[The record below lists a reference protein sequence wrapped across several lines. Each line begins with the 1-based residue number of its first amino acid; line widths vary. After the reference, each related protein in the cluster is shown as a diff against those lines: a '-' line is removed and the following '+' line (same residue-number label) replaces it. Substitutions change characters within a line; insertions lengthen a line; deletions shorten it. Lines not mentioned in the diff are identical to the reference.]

1 MSVDKPMVTKDY
13 FEQQLIKN
21 LEFMDPPCLLVD
33 HLGKIIESNQS
44 FRSLSLYSK
53 KQLSRKDMGRDISK
67 DFTSLEQLEKHYR
80 NKESNSGLTW
90 VNHKNHLQISKIQ
103 PIFIPYEQL
112 YPAYAFIQFT
122 TTSTVSHTLQ
132 TSFSEQLFSHSHLA
146 LILLDEKAKIIK
158 ITEAAAHILGGRV
171 KQYINQNILELF
183 ASIPYDRQLVQKSFL
198 EGVNVRNK
206 AMSWNNG
213 DLEYELLVDSFPIL
227 NKQKELLGVSVFIK
241 DVTNIRSLEN
251 QIRRN
256 DRLAMIGQIAAG
268 TAHEIR
274 NPLTSI
280 KGFLQVLKT
289 TLLTNGF
296 IKEVDF
302 TIIMLEEVER
312 INHLVGEFLLLSRS
326 RETKYEKI
334 CLKKMMEQFVPIIKN
349 EALLK
354 GIEFCHQEFSG
365 LPKVVG
371 DQKMLKQVFLN
382 ISKNAIEAMGDQ
394 GKLSVSYKLLNK
406 EKMISIDFEDTGPG
420 VPPYV
425 LDKIFDPFFT
435 TKEEGTGLGLSVCQR
450 IIHDM
455 GGKIWV
461 ASKGYKTIFHV
472 QIPYDIEE

>member
-1 MSVDKPMVTKDY
+1 MSVDKSMSTKEY
-13 FEQQLIKN
+13 FEHQLMEN
-21 LEFMDPPCLLVD
+21 LELMESPCLLID
-33 HLGKIIESNQS
+33 HLGKIVGSNQA
-44 FRSLSLYSK
+44 FRSMSLYSK
-53 KQLSRKDMGRDISK
+53 EQLSTKYMGRDICK
-67 DFTSLEQLEKHYR
+67 DFTSLEQLEQYYR
-80 NKESNSGLTW
+80 NKENNSELTW
-90 VNHKNHLQISKIQ
+90 INDENELKTSKIQ
-103 PIFIPYEQL
+103 PVFIPYEQL

-122 TTSTVSHTLQ
+122 MTFTAIYTLQ
-132 TSFSEQLFSHSHLA
+132 SSFSEQLFSHSHLA
-146 LILLDEKAKIIK
+146 LILLDEKAKVIK
-158 ITEAAAHILGGRV
+158 ITEAAALILGGTA
-171 KQYINQNILELF
+171 KQFINQNILELF

-198 EGVNVRNK
+198 EGVNVRNR

-213 DLEYELLVDSFPIL
+213 DLEYELLIDSFPIL
-227 NKQKELLGVSVFIK
+227 NQQKELLGVSVFIK

-289 TLLTNGF
+289 TLHNNGF
-296 IKEVDF
+296 IKEVEF
-302 TIIMLEEVER
+302 TMIMLEEVER

-326 RETKYEKI
+326 RETKYESI
-334 CLKKMMEQFVPIIKN
+334 CLEILMEQFVPIIKN
-349 EALLK
+349 EALFK
-354 GIEFCHQEFSG
+354 GIEFTHQDFSG
-365 LPKVVG
+365 LPMVVG

-394 GKLSVSYKLLNK
+394 GKLSVSHQILKK
-406 EKMISIDFEDTGPG
+406 ERMISIDFEDTGPG
-420 VPPYV
+420 IPPYV

-461 ASKGYKTIFHV
+461 SSKGYKTIFHI
-472 QIPYDIEE
+472 QIPYDMEK